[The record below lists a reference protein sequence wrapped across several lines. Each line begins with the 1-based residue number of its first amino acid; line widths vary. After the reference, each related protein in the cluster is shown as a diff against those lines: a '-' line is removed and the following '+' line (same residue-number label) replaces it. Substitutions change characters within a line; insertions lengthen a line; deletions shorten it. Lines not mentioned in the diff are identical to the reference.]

1 MLGEALWYQ
10 VQQRNELVRPM
21 MSQVTLT
28 RHQPANHQQVG
39 HLANI
44 GCHGLTSCAKQWA
57 SILKYVY
64 AAQE

>member
-1 MLGEALWYQ
+1 MLGDALWYQ
-10 VQQRNELVRPM
+10 VQQRNERAQPM
-21 MSQVTLT
+21 MNLTTLT
-28 RHQPANHQQVG
+28 RRQPANHQQVG

-57 SILKYVY
+57 SILKYVH